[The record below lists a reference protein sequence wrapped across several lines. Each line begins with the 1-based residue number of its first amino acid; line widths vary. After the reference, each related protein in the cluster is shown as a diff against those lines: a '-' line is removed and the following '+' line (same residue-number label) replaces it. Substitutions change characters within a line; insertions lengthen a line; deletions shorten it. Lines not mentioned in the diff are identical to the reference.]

1 MSQALSNTTMILIG
15 LVMLAAT
22 LFYNYTIVAEHLDNE
37 SGWKLWTRLRF
48 HLEERWG
55 QGRNNLT

>member
-1 MSQALSNTTMILIG
+1 MILIG

-22 LFYNYTIVAEHLDNE
+22 LIYNYTIVAEHLDDE
-37 SGWKLWTRLRF
+37 SGWNLWTRLRF